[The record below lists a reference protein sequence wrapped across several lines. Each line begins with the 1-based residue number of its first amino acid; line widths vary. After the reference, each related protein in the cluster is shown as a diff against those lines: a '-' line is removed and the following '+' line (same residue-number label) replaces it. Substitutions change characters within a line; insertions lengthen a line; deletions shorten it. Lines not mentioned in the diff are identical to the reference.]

1 MELTITFLMITDCFC
16 RKHRRGSHIS
26 KIAWKPVK
34 FHLYLIYLRKVYANK
49 TLSVKPLSSLCS
61 LHANTFFGL

>member
-34 FHLYLIYLRKVYANK
+34 FHLYLYANK

>member
-1 MELTITFLMITDCFC
+1 MEVTITFLMIRYCFR

-34 FHLYLIYLRKVYANK
+34 FNLYLYANK
-49 TLSVKPLSSLCS
+49 TFSVKPLSLICS
-61 LHANTFFGL
+61 VGYLRAKTFFSL

>member
-34 FHLYLIYLRKVYANK
+34 FRYLYANK

>member
-1 MELTITFLMITDCFC
+1 MELTITFLMIIDCFC

-26 KIAWKPVK
+26 KIAGKPVK
-34 FHLYLIYLRKVYANK
+34 FHLYLYANK